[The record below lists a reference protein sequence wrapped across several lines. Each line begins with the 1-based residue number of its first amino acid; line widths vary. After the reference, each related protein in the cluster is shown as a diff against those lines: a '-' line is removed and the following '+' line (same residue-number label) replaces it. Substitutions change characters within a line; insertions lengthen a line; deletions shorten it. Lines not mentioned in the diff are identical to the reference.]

1 MTRDRLRAIGTAVY
15 GKNWKSAMAVDVY
28 VSRITIDNWDIGR
41 HPPPGDIGGRLLSAL
56 RARRSGER
64 RLAKQRDA
72 ELGKADRVARTRSRL
87 TRKHPLLLTRVTGG
101 RTLGMRQV

>member
-1 MTRDRLRAIGTAVY
+1 MLRARRHDTGPPAAIGTAVY

-72 ELGKADRVARTRSRL
+72 ELGKLIAELEREAD
-87 TRKHPLLLTRVTGG
+87 
-101 RTLGMRQV
+101 